1 MFNKILVPTDGSE
14 LSEKAIRAAVDFAK
28 SNGGTLVG
36 ISVTEPFPYSPLM
49 EGGAVVDARAQEEAM
64 HTHTEENVRKIAEE
78 AAKKGVPC
86 VTHVAESFNP
96 YEEIIRAA
104 QQFNCDIIFMASH
117 GRKGLSRL
125 FVGSETQKVLAHS
138 TVPVLVF
145 R

>member
-1 MFNKILVPTDGSE
+1 MFNTILVPTDGSE
-14 LSEKAIRAAVDFAK
+14 LSEKAIHAAVDFAK
-28 SNGGTLVG
+28 SNGSTLVA

-49 EGGAVVDARAQEEAM
+49 EGGAVIDARAQETSMRA
-64 HTHTEENVRKIAEE
+64 HTQDNVRKVVD
-78 AAKKGVPC
+78 AANQKGVSC
-86 VTHVAESFNP
+86 VSHIAESFNP
-96 YEEIIRAA
+96 YEEIVRAA